1 MFDGAWAEFILLGII
16 ALIFLGPRELISLCR
31 TAGRFVG
38 KLKMLQETFMDHIHT
53 AAHHDEEPNGF
64 SKKHNDQ
71 ST

>member
-16 ALIFLGPRELISLCR
+16 ALIFLGPKELISLCR
-31 TAGRFVG
+31 TAGCFVG
-38 KLKMLQETFMDHIHT
+38 KLKALQETFMDHIHT
-53 AAHHDEEPNGF
+53 AAHYEEEHNGF